1 MAQDKAAP
9 GRSSCARYPLVTCV
23 PDNTLLLCSRVAA
36 ALLAGRALRSADAL
50 AAQLYPQGHLRHMP
64 SHLYVRTG
72 RYADAVLA
80 NGQALDVDIQL
91 SRRCLQ
97 PYFPEHNIDMLLY
110 AASMGGMLRT
120 AETHARQVTRLS
132 ELVLDEYMSSGS
144 YWVPLPLLY
153 TRYGLWDKVMS
164 IPQPVQGDR
173 GGSSTGGLEFATFAW
188 QYARFMAM
196 ASPRSCPS
204 CWSAA
209 AINLLQAAGDDA
221 LDGDGHAT
229 SAAAAMQYSYYDVQ
243 QQLEV
248 LMQAAVHI
256 KGDVAT
262 LPGPAPGLYS
272 AAYRMQTDVM
282 LLAAHAK
289 QALMIGNASGAVM
302 LLQQAVDLEDADG
315 YIEPPRFA
323 APSRQCL
330 CWASRIAGD
339 GARSVRE
346 CVLDLQQYPNN
357 IWSLTGLRETCN
369 LHHGVWAGKPA
380 EVLPAAESGDIISE
394 CGLAMWLDHTFA
406 PEASSWEQ
414 MCTCLSESTAVA
426 AAAAQAEILM
436 HDSCLH
442 LA

>member
-1 MAQDKAAP
+1 MP
-9 GRSSCARYPLVTCV
+9 E
-23 PDNTLLLCSRVAA
+23 NMLLLCSRVAA
-36 ALLAGRALRSADAL
+36 ALLAGRAQRSADAL
-50 AAQLYPQGHLRHMP
+50 AALLYPQGHLRHMP

-91 SRRCLQ
+91 SHRCLQ

-120 AETHARQVTRLS
+120 AETHARQVMRLP

-144 YWVPLPLLY
+144 YWVPLPLLF
-153 TRYGLWDKVMS
+153 TRYGLWDKVMR
-164 IPQPVQGDR
+164 IPEPVQGDR
-173 GGSSTGGLEFATFAW
+173 GGSSKGGLEFAMFAW

-204 CWSAA
+204 CWSDAA
-209 AINLLQAAGDDA
+209 MKLLQAAGADAAGSTHQYDA
-221 LDGDGHAT
+221 LDGDGQVA
-229 SAAAAMQYSYYDVQ
+229 SAAAAAQYSYDDVQ

-256 KGDVAT
+256 EGDVAT

-282 LLAAHAK
+282 LLAARAK
-289 QALMIGNASGAVM
+289 QALMTGNASGAVM

-339 GARSVRE
+339 GVRSVRE
-346 CVLDLQQYPNN
+346 CVRDLQQYPNN
-357 IWSLTGLRETCN
+357 IWSLTGLQKVCS
-369 LHHGVWAGKPA
+369 LHRGVWAEKA
-380 EVLPAAESGDIISE
+380 SEVLPAAEAGDIISE
-394 CGLAMWLDHTFA
+394 CGLAVWLEHAFA
-406 PEASSWEQ
+406 PEESAWEQ
-414 MCTCLSESTAVA
+414 MCTCLAGSTAAA
-426 AAAAQAEILM
+426 AAAAQAEVLM
-436 HDSCLH
+436 HNSCLH